1 MPLPVTAQSELNGR
15 NETEWLGWGSEFI
28 IDPGRSKSQ
37 TSRKETHKEGTFL
50 EMFFPLWG
58 FLFILWDVR
67 LIHTKLT
74 HLQIGLFRN
83 PKEQERLQANHSL
96 PEKPDLC
103 ILWRPVPVQSPL
115 SRLQALLLLLGEVQF
130 QHWLSKDHKVKNK
143 GLNDCVGAH
152 L

>member
-1 MPLPVTAQSELNGR
+1 MVEIKLNDWDEVLWR
-15 NETEWLGWGSEFI
+15 SEFI
-28 IDPGRSKSQ
+28 TDTGWWKLHTSQ
-37 TSRKETHKEGTFL
+37 RETHKEEGTFL

-83 PKEQERLQANHSL
+83 PKNKGDCKLTILYQRNQTSV
-96 PEKPDLC
+96 
-103 ILWRPVPVQSPL
+103 ILWYPVPVQSPL
-115 SRLQALLLLLGEVQF
+115 SRLQALLFLLGEVQF
-130 QHWLSKDHKVKNK
+130 QQWLSKDHKVKNK
-143 GLNDCVGAH
+143 GLNGCVGAH